1 MSRETKEQLRRAL
14 AAEARMRQRAVDA
27 LDEAVA
33 DRLGVNRTD
42 LRCLD
47 VLMECESATPGQL
60 AAALGLTSGSVTTMV
75 DRLER
80 MGYVRRQADPRD
92 RRKVNVVPTPKVVQA
107 AMSLYGPIVREG
119 AGILGRYTAE
129 QLEALI
135 DYTRR
140 DRVLQEQHAARI
152 RALSKD

>member
-1 MSRETKEQLRRAL
+1 MARETKEDLRRAL
-14 AAEARMRQRAVDA
+14 AAQARLRQRAVDE
-27 LDEAVA
+27 LDQAVA

-47 VLMECESATPGQL
+47 VLLEREGATPGQL
-60 AAALGLTSGSVTTMV
+60 AAALGLTSGSVTTML

-80 MGYVRRQADPRD
+80 MGFVRRQADAVD
-92 RRKVNVVPTPKVVQA
+92 RRKLNVIPTPKAVQA
-107 AMSLYGPIVREG
+107 AMALYEPIVREG
-119 AGILGRYTAE
+119 DGLLSRYTAE
-129 QLEALI
+129 QLEVLI

-152 RALSKD
+152 RSLPAG